1 MPRAA
6 VLLTLLA
13 LLAVGCD
20 DEDKAAAKKPPPVAL
35 TQDAMGHFCGMALVE
50 HPGPKGQILLR
61 GDRRPVWFSSARD
74 TVAFTYL
81 DEESKA
87 ISAIYVSDMG
97 KAPDW
102 EHPGPDDWVE
112 ARRAWFVLG
121 SNRRGGMG
129 AEEAV
134 PFSDQVPPSASPP
147 SMAGGCCAWR
157 SCRVTGCWAMSA
169 GPPRRRPSRLRPRS
183 RVTPPIRTAIEE
195 GHHMRRRAL
204 CILAAAA
211 GLGLPRPGA
220 SSASAADVPTIVSW
234 TGPVLAASGPFTYT
248 VLSRKPRGGSSSS
261 AWPRSPDWRGCS
273 VSGGPTP
280 GFRS

>member
-20 DEDKAAAKKPPPVAL
+20 DKDKAAAKEPPPVAL

-102 EHPGPDDWVE
+102 EHPGPDNWVE

-134 PFSDQVPPSASPP
+134 PFSDQGAAERFAAEHGGRVLR
-147 SMAGGCCAWR
+147 MA
-157 SCRVTGCWAMSA
+157 
-169 GPPRRRPSRLRPRS
+169 
-183 RVTPPIRTAIEE
+183 E
-195 GHHMRRRAL
+195 
-204 CILAAAA
+204 
-211 GLGLPRPGA
+211 LPRDWVLGDVGGA
-220 SSASAADVPTIVSW
+220 ATEPPPPQEQGHAAHQN
-234 TGPVLAASGPFTYT
+234 GH
-248 VLSRKPRGGSSSS
+248 
-261 AWPRSPDWRGCS
+261 
-273 VSGGPTP
+273 
-280 GFRS
+280 